1 MTWWEK
7 LFSGFNTSKDAK
19 EEYPPRTPLDPNFGL
34 EKRTGEL
41 NSPKFLWWM
50 EANGYWWN
58 NARLWW
64 QKAWTSCIP
73 TYRYISENE
82 VWDRKVDRKH
92 PDLVEVWETWV
103 FDEDSEKWTY
113 RIIDPTRLGGLGGGG
128 HASGWSIWENEVGEK
143 E

>member
-7 LFSGFNTSKDAK
+7 LFSGFNTSKDTK

-58 NARLWW
+58 NERLWW
-64 QKAWTSCIP
+64 QKAWTSWRP

-103 FDEDSEKWTY
+103 FDEDSEKWIY
-113 RIIDPTRLGGLGGGG
+113 RIVDPENLAPPGGG
-128 HASGWSIWENEVGEK
+128 HGQGWIIWENPEQTEQL
-143 E
+143 